1 MAKISLIELAKT
13 FLKIGILSFGGPYAH
28 ISLFEDELINN
39 KKLISTQSF
48 EKGIGLCQILPGPIS
63 TQLAIYIG
71 LKINGYLGGLVSGI
85 SFIIPGF
92 ISVLALSF
100 FWQIGSG
107 SKLLTD
113 LIYFN
118 PPIIAGIIFSFS
130 LVLLKKRLKF
140 DRILFSSS
148 ILFLL
153 IFAKYNSIQFPL
165 ITILTIAGLLN
176 ILLQKF
182 KDNFYSLIPLS
193 IFSTTSFLISSVF
206 LDISKFYN
214 FLRES
219 ITSKFLVDYLNL
231 FFFFF
236 KSGLFIFGGGLV
248 IIPLMSDYVV
258 SQGWLTNNEFIDG
271 IMIGQITPGPVLLT
285 TSFIGYKAGFSVGGI
300 NEALKYSFISTFAI
314 FLPSFI
320 LIFVF
325 GKGFIKNRIK
335 SINYFIEGV
344 INTIPGAVI
353 FSGFNLIEDS
363 FSSKFFLIS
372 SIFIVL
378 ISTLLSF
385 LKIVPTYILIL
396 FSLILGLSKYL
407 FA

>member
-1 MAKISLIELAKT
+1 MAKISSIELAKT

-92 ISVLALSF
+92 VSVLALSF

-107 SKLLTD
+107 SKFLTD

-165 ITILTIAGLLN
+165 ITILSIAGLIN
-176 ILLQKF
+176 IFLKKF
-182 KDNFYSLIPLS
+182 KDIFYSLVPLS
-193 IFSTTSFLISSVF
+193 IFSTTSFLISSAF
-206 LDISKFYN
+206 LDISKFYD

-248 IIPLMSDYVV
+248 IIPLMSDYVI

-271 IMIGQITPGPVLLT
+271 IMISQITPGPVLLI
-285 TSFIGYKAGFSVGGI
+285 TSFIGYKAGFSIGGI

-314 FLPSFI
+314 FFPSFI
-320 LIFVF
+320 LIFIF

-363 FSSKFFLIS
+363 FSSKYYLIS

-385 LKIVPTYILIL
+385 LKVVPTYIIIL

>member
-39 KKLISTQSF
+39 KKFISTQSF

-92 ISVLALSF
+92 ISVIALSF

-107 SKLLTD
+107 SKFLTD

-165 ITILTIAGLLN
+165 ITIFTIAGLIN
-176 ILLQKF
+176 IFLKKF
-182 KDNFYSLIPLS
+182 KDIFYSLVPLS
-193 IFSTTSFLISSVF
+193 IFSTTSFLSSSVL
-206 LDISKFYN
+206 LDISNFFY

-219 ITSKFLVDYLNL
+219 INLKFQVDYLNL

-248 IIPLMSDYVV
+248 IIPLMSDYVI

-271 IMIGQITPGPVLLT
+271 IMISQITPGPVLLI

-300 NEALKYSFISTFAI
+300 NEALKYSLISTFAI
-314 FLPSFI
+314 FLPSFL

-325 GKGFIKNRIK
+325 GKGYIKNRIK

-363 FSSKFFLIS
+363 FSSKYFLIS

>member
-39 KKLISTQSF
+39 KKFISTQSF

-92 ISVLALSF
+92 ISVIALSF

-107 SKLLTD
+107 SKFLTD

-165 ITILTIAGLLN
+165 ITILSIAGLINIFLN
-176 ILLQKF
+176 KF
-182 KDNFYSLIPLS
+182 KNIFYSLVPLS

-248 IIPLMSDYVV
+248 IIPLMSDYVI

-271 IMIGQITPGPVLLT
+271 IMISQITPGPVLLI
-285 TSFIGYKAGFSVGGI
+285 TSFIGYKAGFSIGGI

>member
-71 LKINGYLGGLVSGI
+71 LKINGYLGGLISGI

-107 SKLLTD
+107 SKFLTD

-165 ITILTIAGLLN
+165 ITILSIAGLIN
-176 ILLQKF
+176 IFLKKF
-182 KDNFYSLIPLS
+182 KNIFYSLVPLS

-248 IIPLMSDYVV
+248 IIPLMSDYVI

-285 TSFIGYKAGFSVGGI
+285 TSFIGYKAGFSIGGI

-314 FLPSFI
+314 FLPSFL

>member
-92 ISVLALSF
+92 ISVIALSF

-107 SKLLTD
+107 SKFLTD

-165 ITILTIAGLLN
+165 ITILSIAGLIN
-176 ILLQKF
+176 IFLKKF
-182 KDNFYSLIPLS
+182 KNIFYSLVPLS

-248 IIPLMSDYVV
+248 IIPLMSDYVI

-271 IMIGQITPGPVLLT
+271 IMISQITPGPVLLI
-285 TSFIGYKAGFSVGGI
+285 TSFIGYKAGFSIGGI

>member
-1 MAKISLIELAKT
+1 MAKISLIELAKI
-13 FLKIGILSFGGPYAH
+13 FLKIGIFSFGGPYAH

-48 EKGIGLCQILPGPIS
+48 EKGIGLCQLLPGPIS

-71 LKINGYLGGLVSGI
+71 LKINGYLGGLISGI
-85 SFIIPGF
+85 CFIIPGF
-92 ISVLALSF
+92 ISVLVLSF
-100 FWQIGSG
+100 FWQIYSG
-107 SKLLTD
+107 SKFLSD

-165 ITILTIAGLLN
+165 ITILTIAGLIN
-176 ILLQKF
+176 IFLKKF
-182 KDNFYSLIPLS
+182 KDIFYSLVPLS
-193 IFSTTSFLISSVF
+193 IFSTTSFLSSTLF
-206 LDISKFYN
+206 LDIFKFYN
-214 FLRES
+214 FLKDS
-219 ITSKFLVDYLNL
+219 LNSKFLINYLNL
-231 FFFFF
+231 FFFFL

-248 IIPLMSDYVV
+248 IIPLMSDYVI
-258 SQGWLTNNEFIDG
+258 SQGWLTNHEFIDG

-285 TSFIGYKAGFSVGGI
+285 TSFIGYKAGFSIGGI

-325 GKGFIKNRIK
+325 GKGFIKNRFK
-335 SINYFIEGV
+335 SIN
-344 INTIPGAVI
+344 
-353 FSGFNLIEDS
+353 
-363 FSSKFFLIS
+363 
-372 SIFIVL
+372 
-378 ISTLLSF
+378 
-385 LKIVPTYILIL
+385 
-396 FSLILGLSKYL
+396 
-407 FA
+407 

>member
-48 EKGIGLCQILPGPIS
+48 EKGIGLCQLLPGPIS

-71 LKINGYLGGLVSGI
+71 LKINGYLGGLISGI

-100 FWQIGSG
+100 FWQIYSG
-107 SKLLTD
+107 SKFLND

-130 LVLLKKRLKF
+130 LVLLKKRLKL
-140 DRILFSSS
+140 DRVLFSSS

-165 ITILTIAGLLN
+165 ITILTIAGLIN
-176 ILLQKF
+176 IFLQKW
-182 KDNFYSLIPLS
+182 KNIFYSLVPLS
-193 IFSTTSFLISSVF
+193 IFSTTSFLTSSIF
-206 LDISKFYN
+206 LDIAKFYN
-214 FLRES
+214 FLKLS
-219 ITSKFLVDYLNL
+219 TNSKFLIDYLNL
-231 FFFFF
+231 FFFFL

-314 FLPSFI
+314 FLPSFL

-385 LKIVPTYILIL
+385 LKVVPTYIIIL

>member
-39 KKLISTQSF
+39 KKLISTKSF

-63 TQLAIYIG
+63 TQLAIYMG
-71 LKINGYLGGLVSGI
+71 FKINGYLGGLVSGI

-92 ISVLALSF
+92 VSVLALSF

-107 SKLLTD
+107 SKFLTD

-165 ITILTIAGLLN
+165 ITILTIAGLIN
-176 ILLQKF
+176 ILLRKF

-193 IFSTTSFLISSVF
+193 IFSTTSFLSSTLF
-206 LDISKFYN
+206 LDIFKFYN
-214 FLRES
+214 FLKDS
-219 ITSKFLVDYLNL
+219 LNSKFLINYLNL
-231 FFFFF
+231 FLFFF

-248 IIPLMSDYVV
+248 IIPLMSDYVI

-271 IMIGQITPGPVLLT
+271 IMISQITPGPVLLI

-300 NEALKYSFISTFAI
+300 NEALKYSLISTFAI
-314 FLPSFI
+314 FLPSFL

-385 LKIVPTYILIL
+385 LKLVPTYILIL
-396 FSLILGLSKYL
+396 FSLILGLSKYF

>member
-92 ISVLALSF
+92 ISVIALSF

-107 SKLLTD
+107 SKFLTD

-165 ITILTIAGLLN
+165 ITILTIAGLIN
-176 ILLQKF
+176 IFLKKF
-182 KDNFYSLIPLS
+182 KNIFYSLVPLS

-248 IIPLMSDYVV
+248 IIPLMSDYVI

-271 IMIGQITPGPVLLT
+271 IMISQITPGPVLLI

>member
-1 MAKISLIELAKT
+1 MANISLIELAKT

-71 LKINGYLGGLVSGI
+71 LKINGYLGGLISGI

-107 SKLLTD
+107 SKFLTD

-165 ITILTIAGLLN
+165 ITILSIAGLIN
-176 ILLQKF
+176 IFLKKF
-182 KDNFYSLIPLS
+182 KNIFYSLVPLS

-248 IIPLMSDYVV
+248 IIPLMSDYVI

-271 IMIGQITPGPVLLT
+271 IMISQITPGPVLLI
-285 TSFIGYKAGFSVGGI
+285 TSFIGYKAGFSIGGI
-300 NEALKYSFISTFAI
+300 NEALKYSLISTFAI
-314 FLPSFI
+314 FLPSFL

-363 FSSKFFLIS
+363 FSSKYYLIS

-385 LKIVPTYILIL
+385 LKVVPTYILIL

>member
-48 EKGIGLCQILPGPIS
+48 EKGIGLCQLLPGPIS

-71 LKINGYLGGLVSGI
+71 LKINGYLGGLISGI
-85 SFIIPGF
+85 CFIIPGF
-92 ISVLALSF
+92 ISVLVLSF
-100 FWQIGSG
+100 FWQIYSG
-107 SKLLTD
+107 SKFLND

-130 LVLLKKRLKF
+130 LVLLKKRLEL
-140 DRILFSSS
+140 DRVLFSSS

-165 ITILTIAGLLN
+165 ITILTIAGLIN
-176 ILLQKF
+176 IFLQKW
-182 KDNFYSLIPLS
+182 KNIFYSLVPLS
-193 IFSTTSFLISSVF
+193 IFSTTSFLTSSIF
-206 LDISKFYN
+206 LDIAKFYN
-214 FLRES
+214 FLKLS
-219 ITSKFLVDYLNL
+219 TNSKFLIDYLNL
-231 FFFFF
+231 FFFFL

-314 FLPSFI
+314 FLPSFL

-385 LKIVPTYILIL
+385 FKIVPTYILIL